1 MGYYIQPN
9 LTVRLKIMLVS
20 IKLHIKKINP
30 KIISSI
36 FLTLDFVIG
45 PIRTSNKS
53 FHSAC

>member
-1 MGYYIQPN
+1 MGYYIQPD

-36 FLTLDFVIG
+36 FLTLDLVIG
-45 PIRTSNKS
+45 PIRTNRS
-53 FHSAC
+53 FHSAY